1 MTEININKYDLDYLE
16 QVYHSIK
23 GRNAIAGYLRVSTRN
38 QAFERY
44 SIETQQR
51 IITRE
56 CLSRYGAECTIVW
69 FKDEGYSGTLPI
81 KQEGMN
87 KKQYRPAFSM
97 MALLI
102 AQGAISNVI
111 AADCSRIARDLFI
124 WKQFERDYLALY
136 KVTFLPLTGE
146 VDTSTQQGKD
156 QIAYRVALAARE
168 RWQAK
173 VAGDRGRKE
182 HTDAGYFM
190 GVAPYGWKF
199 QDRSSVPKGQRVNI
213 EPVEKQAAVVQKMV
227 HMNLSGRD
235 ASWIAR
241 NVTSQGIPTFTG
253 KQNWGVDMVLLTLR
267 NPVNCGYLRDKGQ
280 GLMPGFHAD
289 LRIIEKSEYD
299 AVQRLLTNIS
309 TGSRYEFREIDQVFM
324 GLAVC
329 GLCERALLV
338 HKSPA
343 SGANYYC
350 GPTRR
355 GNKHTY
361 YSVLSDSVYEAVLR
375 SIGETASSPEIQQ
388 ATTERLRAMVD
399 QQFGDPRAQETRLLR
414 ELKRI
419 DEKFIAWSRSTRD
432 LSESEVSAAADRFR
446 QKKEEITS
454 KRSEIAE
461 TLRRRELFEQEL
473 GPAIALLQDFP
484 QLWKSM
490 EIKQKRGF
498 LQRMVTRFVLKP
510 EGNFVRLDLSLIT
523 GYQKSVLLHVQYQ
536 SSLNKGLE
544 GLTRKQLR
552 MAAYLLQGRSR
563 KQITQL
569 RGCTIQTIEASI
581 KIIKER
587 AGTDDL
593 NKALKLAAPYV
604 EQRRSELALPDIV
617 NAHSDRLTCSQDI
630 QLLELV
636 AAGFDTQEIEKR
648 MMCDAKEIGRIRA
661 RAYHRLGVN
670 DQENALREARARG
683 LIRNYSDCE
692 KPSDDDIAII
702 GKLAAQTSYASV
714 AAENAMSVDELLA
727 HLAELC
733 AHCGVAKNYQLFEFA
748 NNRGWIETIKL

>member
-23 GRNAIAGYLRVSTRN
+23 GRNAIAGYLRVSTRH

-124 WKQFERDYLALY
+124 WKPFERDYLEPY
-136 KVTFLPLTGE
+136 KVTFLSPTEE
-146 VDTSTQQGKD
+146 VDTTTQQGKD

-168 RWQAK
+168 RCQSKAD
-173 VAGDRGRKE
+173 GDRGRKVR
-182 HTDAGYFM
+182 TDAGHFL

-199 QDRSSVPKGQRVNI
+199 QDRSSVPKGQRVSI

-241 NVTSQGIPTFTG
+241 NVTSQGILTFTG
-253 KQNWGVDMVLLTLR
+253 KQRWGVDMVLLTLR

-280 GLMPGFHAD
+280 GLRLGIHFD
-289 LRIIEKSEYD
+289 QRIIQKSEYE
-299 AVQRLLTNIS
+299 AVQCLLTNIS
-309 TGSRYEFREIDQVFM
+309 KQGRYQFREIDQLFM

-329 GLCERALLV
+329 GLCGRPLRV

-350 GPTRR
+350 SLGIPSKT
-355 GNKHTY
+355 HTY
-361 YSVLSDSVYEAVLR
+361 FSVLSDIAYDAVLR
-375 SIGETASSPEIQQ
+375 SIGEVASSVEIQK

-419 DEKFIAWSRSTRD
+419 DEKFLAWSRSIRD
-432 LSESEVSAAADRFR
+432 LSESEVSAAADRF
-446 QKKEEITS
+446 QKKKVEITS
-454 KRSEIAE
+454 KLSEIAE

-490 EIKQKRGF
+490 EIKQKRG
-498 LQRMVTRFVLKP
+498 LLKRMVTRFVLKP

-523 GYQKSVLLHVQYQ
+523 GYQKCVLLHVQYQ

-552 MAAYLLQGRSR
+552 MAAYLLQGMSPE
-563 KQITQL
+563 QITQL

-617 NAHSDRLTCSQDI
+617 KAHSDRSTCSQDI
-630 QLLELV
+630 QFLELV
-636 AAGFDTQEIEKR
+636 AAGFNTQEIKKR
-648 MMCDAKEIGRIRA
+648 MMCDAKEINRIRR
-661 RAYHRLGVN
+661 RAFHRLGVN
-670 DQENALREARARG
+670 DQENALREARVRG
-683 LIRNYSDCE
+683 LIRDYSDCE
-692 KPSDDDIAII
+692 KLSDDDIAII
-702 GKLAAQTSYASV
+702 KKLAAQTSYASV
-714 AAENAMSVDELLA
+714 ATEHAMSVDELLA

-748 NNRGWIETIKL
+748 SHRGWIETIKL